1 MGMLGFFLNGG
12 WECKNQGIRNP
23 IIFPRFPMIF
33 PWFQGDNGKLFHQLP
48 ISQRQRQVC
57 AADWSPSGLL
67 SRVAEGSFH
76 ALIDTGETW
85 G

>member
-1 MGMLGFFLNGG
+1 MGMLFFFLNGG
-12 WECKNQGIRNP
+12 WECKNPRNP
-23 IIFPRFPMIF
+23 IIFPRFPVIS
-33 PWFQGDNGKLFHQLP
+33 PWFQGENGRVFH
-48 ISQRQRQVC
+48 QRQVC